1 MDKAAA
7 LERTEALVEK
17 YAELEKEGR
26 IGKYNE
32 EMTKKDFILPL
43 FDALGWNTA
52 DSREVSAEEAVS
64 KQRVDYGFRINGI
77 PKFFLEAKSLRED
90 LDNRKFIDQA
100 INYAWHKGC
109 TWAILTNFESV
120 IVFNAELKT
129 EHPWQSQLKRIHS
142 REFLEHFDELW
153 LLSRESFEQGVIDKE
168 AEKWGKKT
176 KKSSV
181 DKQLLTD
188 FTRFRELLSNNVAK
202 LNQSRKL
209 TEEELDESIQRILD
223 RLIFIRNCE
232 DRELEARTL
241 ISNLRQWESRGRG
254 QLLKS
259 LREVF
264 AYFDKEYN
272 SKIFA
277 KHLSDDLEIDND
289 VLHEIIEGLYHT
301 KENSVFYDFSAID
314 ADVLGTIYEQYL
326 SHILKKTEKRARLT
340 ENHVHRKEQGIYYT
354 PTYIVDYIV
363 RGTLGEL
370 LEGNGVDTERIKIL
384 DPACGSG
391 SFLIKAFDI
400 LNQECL
406 RRDKD
411 YNQTQLD
418 LSAGGRFTRKVKI
431 LQDNIFGVDLDKQA
445 VEIAQLNLLLKIAEK
460 SHRLPLLERNI
471 RCGNSLI
478 DDEKVAENKA
488 FKWEEQFGE
497 IMRNGGFDVVIG
509 NPPYVR
515 QEELSE
521 IKPYLEAN
529 YETYQGM
536 ADLFVYF
543 FEKELKVLKENGYF
557 GMIVSNKWLRA
568 GYGKNLRRFLTRF
581 WIEELIDFGDLKVFA
596 EATIY
601 PCVMIMRKIEKPNP
615 RIRICKIA
623 TLRFGSLGQYVKNN
637 SFFIDQSKLNENEW
651 NLQNTEAN
659 ELLKKIRSSGLPI
672 EEYVGVRIYRGVVT
686 GLNKAFVIDKKKR
699 DELIREDS
707 RSEELIK
714 PFLIG
719 AESKRYSIRS
729 KNKYVVF
736 TRRGMDIAQYP
747 SVLRYLEQFK
757 KELSPKKIKEEE
769 EKSKKSKEEEIGRKP
784 GKYEW
789 YEIQDSTEYYRDF
802 EKPKI
807 VWGNLAKR
815 SSFSL
820 DETNGFYVNN
830 PACILP
836 TNSRYVLGILNS
848 RLMSYF
854 LKSICAER
862 QGGFI
867 EQKPVY
873 VSQVPI
879 KEPTK
884 EQEIEMT
891 QCVDKMLLLNEKLL
905 KIGDKLTDE
914 RARIENEIEQTDSE
928 IDELVYRIYGLT
940 EDERKIV
947 EG

>member
-1 MDKAAA
+1 MDRTAA
-7 LERTEALVEK
+7 LERIKVLVEK

-43 FDALGWNTA
+43 FDALGWNTV
-52 DSREVSAEEAVS
+52 DSREVSAEEKVS

-77 PKFFLEAKSLRED
+77 PKFFLEAKSLKED

-109 TWAILTNFESV
+109 TWAVLTNFERV
-120 IVFNAELKT
+120 VVFNAELKT
-129 EHPWQSQLKRIHS
+129 EHPWQSQFKRIHC

-153 LLSRESFEQGVIDKE
+153 LLSRESFEHSIIDKE
-168 AEKWGKKT
+168 AEKWGKKA

-188 FTRFRELLSNNVAK
+188 FTRFRELLSKNITK
-202 LNQSRKL
+202 SNQSKNL

-241 ISNLRQWESRGRG
+241 ISNLRQWESGGRG

-259 LREVF
+259 LRGVF

-301 KENSVFYDFSAID
+301 RDNSVFYDFSAID

-326 SHILKKTEKRARLT
+326 SHILKKTEKRATLT
-340 ENHVHRKEQGIYYT
+340 ENNVHRKEQGIYYT

-370 LEGNGVDTERIKIL
+370 LKGKDVDAERIKIL

-391 SFLIKAFDI
+391 SFLIKAFDV
-400 LNQECL
+400 LNQDYL
-406 RRDKD
+406 KRDKD
-411 YNQTQLD
+411 YSQTQLD
-418 LSAGGRFTRKVKI
+418 LATGAAFTRKVKI

-460 SHRLPLLERNI
+460 GHRLPLLERNI

-478 DDEKVAENKA
+478 DDEKVAGDKA
-488 FKWEEQFGE
+488 FKWEEQFNG
-497 IMRNGGFDVVIG
+497 IMREGGFDVVIG

-529 YETYQGM
+529 YESYQGT

-543 FEKELKVLKENGYF
+543 FERELEILKEDGYF

-568 GYGKNLRRFLTRF
+568 GYGRNLRKLLTRF
-581 WIEELIDFGDLKVFA
+581 WIEEFIDFGDLKVFA
-596 EATIY
+596 DATIY
-601 PCVMIMRKIEKPNP
+601 PCIIIMRKIKKANAN
-615 RIRICKIA
+615 IRICKME
-623 TLRFGSLGQYVKNN
+623 TLRFGSLVEYVRNN
-637 SFFIDQSKLNENEW
+637 SFFINQSELNEKEW
-651 NLQNTEAN
+651 NIQKTEAN
-659 ELLKKIRSSGLPI
+659 ELLKKIRSTGVPI
-672 EEYVGVRIYRGVVT
+672 EEYVGAKIYRGILT
-686 GLNKAFVIDKKKR
+686 GLNEAFIIDEKKT
-699 DELIREDS
+699 DEWIQEDS
-707 RSEELIK
+707 RNKEIIK
-714 PFLIG
+714 PFLTG
-719 AESKRYSIRS
+719 AECKRY
-729 KNKYVVF
+729 VV
-736 TRRGMDIAQYP
+736 
-747 SVLRYLEQFK
+747 
-757 KELSPKKIKEEE
+757 
-769 EKSKKSKEEEIGRKP
+769 KSKKNYIILTKIGV
-784 GKYEW
+784 GVEKYPAIYKHLSDFKDALEKRWDKGNYW
-789 YEIQDSTEYYRDF
+789 YELRACAYYDLF
-802 EKPKI
+802 GAPKI
-807 VWGNLAKR
+807 VWGNLATR

-820 DETNGFYVNN
+820 DETNGFYVNA
-830 PACILP
+830 PACFLP
-836 TNSRYVLGILNS
+836 TSSRYVLGILNS
-848 RLMSYF
+848 KLMSYF

-879 KEPTK
+879 SKPTK
-884 EQEIEMT
+884 EQEIDVT
-891 QCVDKMLLLNEKLL
+891 QHVEKMLQLNEKLL

-914 RARIENEIEQTDSE
+914 RAGIEDEIKKIDTE
-928 IDELVYRIYGLT
+928 IDELVFRIYGLT
-940 EDERKIV
+940 EDEKAIV
-947 EG
+947 ESSLK